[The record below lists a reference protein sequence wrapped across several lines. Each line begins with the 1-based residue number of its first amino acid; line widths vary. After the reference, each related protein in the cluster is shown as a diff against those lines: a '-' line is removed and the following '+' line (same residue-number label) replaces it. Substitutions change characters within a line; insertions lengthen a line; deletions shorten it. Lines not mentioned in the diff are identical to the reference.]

1 MRVRFLCLV
10 ALAAVAS
17 LPLAA
22 QTDAYVKRGAIQ
34 RESRVWEAKHGG
46 LERLGNFW
54 VEEAEC
60 GAPVSEGGRLVVRL
74 DMGGVE
80 VRPGAADR
88 MECRV
93 RLGVAAGSEQEARQL
108 LGRYELTVKRA
119 TGGGVYIGGNLTGDA
134 GRNRP
139 WSVNFK
145 IQVPVRF
152 NADIETEGG
161 GIAVERLDGEL
172 RAATA
177 GGEIRTGDITGPV
190 RVETAGGD
198 IELGSIGQRL
208 EARTAGGG
216 VTVGDVKGDAVLETS
231 GGQIIAGRIEGGVR
245 AETAGGDIILRSART
260 DIIAETAGGQIRIG
274 EGGGSVRAETSGGSI
289 LLSAARGPIRVET
302 AGGSINLYRIQG
314 AIQAT
319 TAAGKIFA
327 QLAAKPETFVAS
339 QLETGFGDIEVYL
352 PPDLALTID
361 ATIEMAAGHK
371 ILTDFPLEIEDGEP
385 RYQPAVVR
393 GHGPVNGGGEIL
405 RIHTVG
411 GNIEI
416 RKLTPALLETLQ
428 QKQQWLWEQWQAKEK
443 MRLEKERLREQ
454 QRQKRREKEVKREQ
468 EPPSPF

>member
-1 MRVRFLCLV
+1 MRVRFGWLV

-22 QTDAYVKRGAIQ
+22 QTDAYVKRGSLQ
-34 RESRVWEAKHGG
+34 REGRA
-46 LERLGNFW
+46 W
-54 VEEAEC
+54 VEETVC
-60 GAPVSEGGRLVVRL
+60 GAPVQEGGRLVLRTHMGSVR
-74 DMGGVE
+74 VK
-80 VRPGAADR
+80 PGPADR
-88 MECRV
+88 MECQVRV
-93 RLGVAAGSEQEARQL
+93 SAFAASEQEARAW
-108 LGRYELTVKRA
+108 LGRFQLSVRRV
-119 TGGGVYIGGNLTGDA
+119 TGGGVYVGGEVVPDYPQRVRWNV
-134 GRNRP
+134 
-139 WSVNFK
+139 SYE
-145 IQVPVRF
+145 IQVPLRF
-152 NADIETEGG
+152 NLDIETRAG
-161 GIAVERLDGEL
+161 GIEVERSEGEL
-172 RAATA
+172 RVVTA
-177 GGEIRTGDITGPV
+177 GGDIRTGDVTGPV
-190 RVETAGGD
+190 RAETAGGN

-208 EARTAGGG
+208 EARTAGGC

-260 DIIAETAGGQIRIG
+260 EIVATTAGGQIRIG

-327 QLAAKPETFVAS
+327 QIAAKPETFAAS
-339 QLETGFGDIEVYL
+339 ELETAFGDVEVYL
-352 PPDLALTID
+352 PPDLPLTID

-371 ILTDFPLEIEDGEP
+371 ILTDFPLQIEDGEP

-393 GHGPVNGGGEIL
+393 GRGPVNGGGQIL
-405 RIHTVG
+405 RIRTVG

-416 RKLTPALLETLQ
+416 RKLTPALLESLQ
-428 QKQQWLWEQWQAKEK
+428 QKQQWLWEQWQEKEK
-443 MRLEKERLREQ
+443 MRLERERLREQ
-454 QRQKRREKEVKREQ
+454 QRQQRREREVKREQ

>member
-1 MRVRFLCLV
+1 MRLQALLLV
-10 ALAAVAS
+10 GLAAAVGS
-17 LPLAA
+17 PLEA
-22 QTDAYVKRGAIQ
+22 QTDAYVKRGAVQ
-34 RESRVWEAKHGG
+34 REASVWELKRGG
-46 LERLGNFW
+46 PLRHGNFW
-54 VEEAEC
+54 VQEAEC
-60 GAPVSEGGRLVVRL
+60 GAPVAEGGRLVVRL

-80 VRPGAADR
+80 VRPGASDR

-108 LGRYELTVKRA
+108 LGRYALTAKRV

-134 GRNRP
+134 DRNRP
-139 WSVNFK
+139 WSVTFR
-145 IQVPVRF
+145 IQVPARF
-152 NADIETEGG
+152 NVDIETEGG
-161 GIAVERLDGEL
+161 GIEVERLNGEL

-177 GGEIRTGDITGPV
+177 GGDIRTGDVTGPV
-190 RVETAGGD
+190 RAETAGGN

-208 EARTAGGG
+208 EARTAGGC

-231 GGQIIAGRIEGGVR
+231 GGQIIAGRIEGSVR

-260 DIIAETAGGQIRIG
+260 EIVATTAGGQIRIG

-327 QLAAKPETFVAS
+327 QIAAKPETFAAS
-339 QLETGFGDIEVYL
+339 ELETAFGDIEVYL

-371 ILTDFPLEIEDGEP
+371 ILTDFPLQIEDGEP

-393 GHGPVNGGGEIL
+393 GRGPVNGGGQIL
-405 RIHTVG
+405 RIRTVG

-416 RKLTPALLETLQ
+416 RKLTPALLESLQ
-428 QKQQWLWEQWQAKEK
+428 QKQQWLWEQWQEKEK
-443 MRLEKERLREQ
+443 MRLERERLREQ

>member
-1 MRVRFLCLV
+1 MRVRFGCLV
-10 ALAAVAS
+10 ALAAAAS

-22 QTDAYVKRGAIQ
+22 QTDAYVKRGGLQ
-34 RESRVWEAKHGG
+34 REGRA
-46 LERLGNFW
+46 W
-54 VEEAEC
+54 VEETRC
-60 GAPVSEGGRLVVRL
+60 GAPVREGGRLVVRTH
-74 DMGGVE
+74 MGS
-80 VRPGAADR
+80 VRISPGAADR

-93 RLGVAAGSEQEARQL
+93 RVSAVAGSEEEARALVSRFQL
-108 LGRYELTVKRA
+108 TARRV
-119 TGGGVYIGGNLTGDA
+119 TGGGVYLGGEAVPDYPRRVMWNV
-134 GRNRP
+134 
-139 WSVNFK
+139 SYE
-145 IQVPVRF
+145 IQVPLRF
-152 NADIETEGG
+152 SADIETRAG
-161 GIAVERLDGEL
+161 GIQVEKLDGEL
-172 RAATA
+172 RA
-177 GGEIRTGDITGPV
+177 V
-190 RVETAGGD
+190 TAGGD
-198 IELGSIGQRL
+198 IRAGDVTGPVRAETAGGNIELGHIGQRL
-208 EARTAGGG
+208 EARTAGGC

-245 AETAGGDIILRSART
+245 AETAGGDIVLRSART

-314 AIQAT
+314 PIRAT
-319 TAAGKIFA
+319 TAAGKILAEIAATAEAFA
-327 QLAAKPETFVAS
+327 AS
-339 QLETGFGDIEVYL
+339 ELETAFGDVEVYL
-352 PPDLALTID
+352 PPDLPLTID

-393 GHGPVNGGGEIL
+393 GRGAVNGGGQLL

-416 RKLTPALLETLQ
+416 RKLTPALLESLQ
-428 QKQQWLWEQWQAKEK
+428 QKQQWLWQQWQEKEK

-454 QRQKRREKEVKREQ
+454 RRQQRREKEVKREQ

>member
-1 MRVRFLCLV
+1 MRARFLWLV

-22 QTDAYVKRGAIQ
+22 QTDAYVKRGPLQ
-34 RESRVWEAKHGG
+34 REGRA
-46 LERLGNFW
+46 W
-54 VEEAEC
+54 VEETRC
-60 GAPVSEGGRLVVRL
+60 GAPVQEGGRLVLRTHMGSVR
-74 DMGGVE
+74 VK
-80 VRPGAADR
+80 PGPADR
-88 MECRV
+88 MECQVRV
-93 RLGVAAGSEQEARQL
+93 SAFAGNEQEARAL
-108 LGRYELTVKRA
+108 LGRFQLTVRRL
-119 TGGGVYIGGNLTGDA
+119 TGGSVHVGGEAVPDYPQRVRWNV
-134 GRNRP
+134 
-139 WSVNFK
+139 SYE
-145 IQVPVRF
+145 IQVPLRF
-152 NADIETEGG
+152 NADIETGGG
-161 GIAVERLDGEL
+161 GIEVERLDGEL

-208 EARTAGGG
+208 EARTAGGC

-327 QLAAKPETFVAS
+327 QIAAQPETFVAS
-339 QLETGFGDIEVYL
+339 QLETAFGDIEVYL

-371 ILTDFPLEIEDGEP
+371 ILTDFPLQIEDGEP

-393 GHGPVNGGGEIL
+393 GHGPLNGGGEIL

-416 RKLTPALLETLQ
+416 RKLTPALLESLQ
-428 QKQQWLWEQWQAKEK
+428 QKQQWLWEQWQEKEK